1 MPRKKSKPKFIRK
14 ETDDTK
20 RLREWRKVTGYTQD
34 EVATILGLSSQAIF
48 DYERGRTPVPKPVW
62 MALNGIHKLPA
73 AAKG

>member
-1 MPRKKSKPKFIRK
+1 MPRKPKTKAFIRK

-20 RLREWRKVTGYTQD
+20 RLKAWRDATGYTQQ
-34 EVATILGLSSQAIF
+34 ETAKILELSPQAIY

-73 AAKG
+73 HA